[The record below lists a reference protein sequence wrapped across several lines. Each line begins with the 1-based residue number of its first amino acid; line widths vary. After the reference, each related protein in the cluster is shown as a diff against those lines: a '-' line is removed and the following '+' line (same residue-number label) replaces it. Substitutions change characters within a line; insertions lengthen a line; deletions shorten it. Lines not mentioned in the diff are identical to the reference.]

1 MSMTSGLRQGGGLAG
16 AIRSRL
22 WPPEAAAHARA
33 YDGLTV
39 FAPMWAVAMLFS
51 LADNPST
58 FIGRDGPTLF
68 LVQWTAVFAAMALV
82 IRPRLTWLLGLL
94 AVALVLRY
102 ALLAPV
108 ASNNKTIT
116 LFMNVG
122 ILLVLA
128 QAAWSQAEPRRD
140 LVYARLRVI
149 ARGLLA
155 VMYFYGIFHKI
166 NTDFLD
172 PGVSCAVMLYAPLAK
187 PFGLDTNLYGRYLA
201 IYSTFIIEAIAIVAL
216 YWRRW
221 FAVGLIL
228 ALVFHYI
235 IPISAYSWYMDF
247 SCLVFALYA
256 LTMPPE
262 AQKDFYRSV
271 AGPLRR
277 VRCWFGN
284 AALPLAG
291 GLLVGAAWICAMIVA
306 TDYPERP
313 LRMFYHST
321 FIMVWAMFGAI
332 AAVLMTRAALE
343 HLPHRGGAHPR
354 QPLWLHAIPLAL
366 FVACA
371 SPYIGLKTES
381 SINMFSNLHTE
392 GGETNHLLFARP
404 PYLFAYQDDVVE
416 ILDSSHPY
424 LLHLRERGEHMVL
437 YHLKDVLRR
446 DREHW
451 VTYRLNGIVE
461 EDVTHR
467 SFPAFEQP
475 SLLERAFLVFK
486 TVDVRRPKVCT
497 H

>member
-1 MSMTSGLRQGGGLAG
+1 MSLTPGLRQGDGFAS

-33 YDGLTV
+33 HDGLTV

-58 FIGRDGPTLF
+58 FIGRDGAVLF
-68 LVQWTAVFAAMALV
+68 LVEWAAVFAAVALI
-82 IRPRLTWLLGLL
+82 IRPRLTWLLGVL
-94 AVALVLRY
+94 AAALVMRY
-102 ALLAPV
+102 ALLVPV

-128 QAAWSQAEPRRD
+128 QAALSHAEPRRD
-140 LVYARLRVI
+140 VVYARLRVI

-172 PGVSCAVMLYAPLAK
+172 PGVSCAVMLYVPLAK
-187 PFGLDTNLYGRYLA
+187 PFGLDGNLYGRYLA
-201 IYSTFIIEAIAIVAL
+201 IYATFIIEAIAIAAL

-247 SCLVFALYA
+247 SCLVFALYT

-262 AQKDFYRSV
+262 AQRDFYSSV

-277 VRCWFGN
+277 LRDWFGH

-291 GLLVGAAWICAMIVA
+291 GLLVAAAAISALIVA
-306 TDYPERP
+306 SDYPERP

-321 FIMVWAMFGAI
+321 FIMMWAMFGAV

-343 HLPHRGGAHPR
+343 HLPYRGPVHAQ

-366 FVACA
+366 FVACT
-371 SPYIGLKTES
+371 SPYVGLKTES

-392 GGETNHLLFARP
+392 GGETNHLLFPRP
-404 PYLFAYQDDVVE
+404 PYLFGYQDDVVE

-424 LLHLRERGEHMVL
+424 LKHLAERGEHMVL
-437 YHLKDVLRR
+437 YHLKDVLLR

-451 VTYRLNGIVE
+451 ATYRLHGIVE
-461 EDVTHR
+461 EEVTHR

-475 SLLERAFLVFK
+475 NLLERAFLIFK
-486 TVDVRRPKVCT
+486 TVDFRRPKVCT

>member
-1 MSMTSGLRQGGGLAG
+1 MSMTSGLRRGGGLAG

-22 WPPEAAAHARA
+22 WPPETATHARVH
-33 YDGLTV
+33 DGLTV

-58 FIGRDGPTLF
+58 FIGRDGPALF
-68 LVQWTAVFAAMALV
+68 LVGWTAVLAAVALV

-94 AVALVLRY
+94 AAALILRY

-116 LFMNVG
+116 LFMNTG

-128 QAAWSQAEPRRD
+128 QAAWSQAEPRRE
-140 LVYARLRVI
+140 LVYQHLRVI

-172 PGVSCAVMLYAPLAK
+172 PNVSCAVMLYAPLAR
-187 PFGLDTNLYGRYLA
+187 PFGLDGNLFGRYLA
-201 IYSTFIIEAIAIVAL
+201 IYSTFIIEAIAIAAL

-262 AQKDFYRSV
+262 AQRDFYRSV

-277 VRCWFGN
+277 VRGWFGN

-291 GLLVGAAWICAMIVA
+291 GLLVAAAWVSAMIVA

-321 FIMVWAMFGAI
+321 FIMVWAMFGAV
-332 AAVLMTRAALE
+332 ASVLMTRAALE
-343 HLPHRGGAHPR
+343 HLPYRGAAQPR
-354 QPLWLHAIPLAL
+354 QPLWLHLIPLAL
-366 FVACA
+366 FVACT

-404 PYLFAYQDDVVE
+404 PYLFGYKDDVVE

-424 LLHLRERGEHMVL
+424 LLHLKARNERMVL
-437 YHLKDVLRR
+437 YALKDVLRR
-446 DREHW
+446 YREHW
-451 VTYRLNGIVE
+451 VTYRLNGLVE
-461 EDVTHR
+461 EEVTHA

-475 SLLERAFLVFK
+475 SLLERAFLIFK